1 MKALIA
7 LEDGSVFEG
16 NSITGEGEV
25 TGELV
30 FNTSMTGYQEILTDP
45 SYCGQLVTM
54 TYPLIGNYG
63 TTTEDD
69 ESVKVHAGAIIMREY
84 EDDYSNWRAESS
96 LKEYLKKHD
105 ALGIDQV
112 DTRAITRHIRLA
124 GAMKAVIST
133 DVSDPEALIKKA
145 KTSEGL
151 EGIDLVSK
159 VSVQKPYVWKDNKII
174 TVEQGQDITD
184 VINATGRNFSYL
196 VAVIDCGLKFNQ
208 LRLFEKRGCRCA
220 VFPSSASSED
230 IMSIRPDGIFI
241 SNGPGDPAA
250 VTEVIKTTQEL
261 LGKRPLFGICL
272 GHQILGLAL
281 EGSTYKLKFGHR
293 GGNQPVRDLS
303 TGKIEITSQNHGFAL
318 DAESLSSEVEATHI
332 NLNDSTLEGIR
343 HKGINAFSVQYHPEN
358 APGPRDSEYLF
369 DRFERM
375 MAGA

>member
-30 FNTSMTGYQEILTDP
+30 FNTSMTGYQEIITDP